1 MGKRVAL
8 VPREGQSERA
18 TGRLMG
24 RGRHSNIEQPGTVTF
39 RVDCSSDLR
48 ST

>member
-8 VPREGQSERA
+8 VPRDGQSERA

-24 RGRHSNIEQPGTVTF
+24 RGRQSSLEQPGSITF
-39 RVDCSSDLR
+39 KVDCSSDLR